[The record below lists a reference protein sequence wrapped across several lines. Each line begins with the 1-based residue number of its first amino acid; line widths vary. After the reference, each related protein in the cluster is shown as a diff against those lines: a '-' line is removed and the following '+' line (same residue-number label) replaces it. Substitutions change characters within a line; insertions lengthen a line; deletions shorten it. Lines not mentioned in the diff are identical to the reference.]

1 MKDERNRVVNR
12 KRREEVEWPPSHRE
26 SEAIFLAGTS
36 PEDAFDRAW
45 MAALVARTMVALERR
60 WENRAALFAA
70 LRLTVEG
77 TGEVEKYAAIGARLG
92 MTENAV
98 CKAAYDLRRQFAEQ
112 IRLEVRDTVATEE
125 DVMEE
130 LRYFARLMQT

>member
-1 MKDERNRVVNR
+1 
-12 KRREEVEWPPSHRE
+12 
-26 SEAIFLAGTS
+26 
-36 PEDAFDRAW
+36 
-45 MAALVARTMVALERR
+45 
-60 WENRAALFAA
+60 
-70 LRLTVEG
+70 
-77 TGEVEKYAAIGARLG
+77 